1 MKNFLLTFTC
11 YTITIPVVISQRYLL
26 PVLDTAARYLWSLL
40 VEPEQAP
47 TLAAVVP
54 LPVTPVPSVQPD
66 EAAPV
71 KAAVKRTRKTSTTKA
86 TTPRTTRR
94 RKSQVTQ
101 LGDATS
107 KTLGSTEVSATGA

>member
-11 YTITIPVVISQRYLL
+11 YTIAIPVVISQRYLL
-26 PVLDTAARYLWSLL
+26 PVLDTTARYLWSLL

-71 KAAVKRTRKTSTTKA
+71 KAAVKRTRKTSTAKT

-94 RKSQVTQ
+94 RKSQLPQ
-101 LGDATS
+101 SDAPS
-107 KTLGSTEVSATGA
+107 AEASVSIGG